1 MTGLGT
7 AALAGPRDVNLVLGV
22 ALPLL
27 IVFPM
32 FVAGVSLTR
41 VEFASVARHPRI
53 GPAKRDVRIH

>member
-7 AALAGPRDVNLVLGV
+7 GALAGPRDVNLVLGV

-32 FVAGVSLTR
+32 FVVGVSLTR
-41 VEFASVARHPRI
+41 VEFASVARHRRI
-53 GPAKRDVRIH
+53 GRAKRGVRIH